1 MSSADMEEFYSAAI
15 LHGSQT
21 SDSDASI
28 TVLKHLTKDDY
39 NRYNRAYSQINGI
52 LNLNVF
58 NYAKYTLG
66 NLVDAMQSDMDE
78 LSSGQHSFGTQD
90 GIVKVGVRMRNA
102 VLAFCSALHFHQE
115 HTYNEVKKIHG
126 DGSKQ
131 HRQIKTIFNRLF
143 EKSPEYRILYH
154 TRNTMVH
161 CTMETVAIEARAFIA
176 EDGSTKA
183 LTLPAIDLSAIIELN
198 DEINEKYKDELRNME
213 PRPLVMNLIS
223 ASMPLVVDANE
234 RILRRMHPN
243 IDESCSI
250 IVEFDS
256 LFEGRDGA
264 RLMTLERSTNPPPPL
279 TWSHQAWASN
289 VIEYA
294 KKHAN

>member
-1 MSSADMEEFYSAAI
+1 MSNPDMEEFYSAAL
-15 LHGSQT
+15 LHGSQNRN
-21 SDSDASI
+21 SDASI

-39 NRYNRAYSQINGI
+39 NRYDKAYSQINGI

-66 NLVDAMQSDMDE
+66 NLADAMQSDMDE
-78 LSSGQHSFGTQD
+78 LSSGTHSFGTQD

-126 DGSKQ
+126 EGSKP
-131 HRQIKTIFNRLF
+131 HRQITTIFNRLF

-161 CTMETVAIEARAFIA
+161 CTMETVAISATTFLS

-183 LTLPAIDLSAIIELN
+183 VTLPAIDLSAIIDLN
-198 DEINEKYKDELRNME
+198 NEISEKYKDELREME
-213 PRPLVMNLIS
+213 PRPLVMNLINE
-223 ASMPLVVDANE
+223 SMPLVVDANE

-256 LFEGRDGA
+256 LFEGREGQ

-294 KKHAN
+294 KKHAK